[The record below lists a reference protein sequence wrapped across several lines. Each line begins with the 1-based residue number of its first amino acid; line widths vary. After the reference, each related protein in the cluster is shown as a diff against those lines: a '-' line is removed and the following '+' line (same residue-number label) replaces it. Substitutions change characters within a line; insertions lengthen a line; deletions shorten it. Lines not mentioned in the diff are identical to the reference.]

1 MARLTALRSFFA
13 RALRVTGEAGASLVE
28 YTLLV
33 ALIAAVAIGAI
44 TVLGNGAKDTLC
56 TAGNAI
62 SSAGATTTTVAGAPA
77 PSCTTP

>member
-33 ALIAAVAIGAI
+33 ALIAAFAIGAI
-44 TVLGNGAKDTLC
+44 SMLGHSAKDTLC
-56 TAGNAI
+56 NAGNTIAN
-62 SSAGATTTTVAGAPA
+62 AGAATPAPA
-77 PSCTTP
+77 DDCTP

>member
-1 MARLTALRSFFA
+1 MARLSALRSFVV

-44 TVLGNGAKDTLC
+44 TVLGNGARDTLC
-56 TAGNAI
+56 KAGNTIANAGT
-62 SSAGATTTTVAGAPA
+62 SSSSSTTA
-77 PSCTTP
+77 PSCQTP

>member
-1 MARLTALRSFFA
+1 MARLSALRSFVV

-56 TAGNAI
+56 NAGNSIA
-62 SSAGATTTTVAGAPA
+62 SAGATAGGGGSSA
-77 PSCTTP
+77 SC

>member
-56 TAGNAI
+56 NAGNTIAN
-62 SSAGATTTTVAGAPA
+62 AGAAAPA
-77 PSCTTP
+77 PADDCTP

>member
-13 RALRVTGEAGASLVE
+13 RALRAPGEAGASLVE
-28 YTLLV
+28 YTPLV

-56 TAGNAI
+56 NAGNTIAN
-62 SSAGATTTTVAGAPA
+62 AGATTTTVAGGGSSST
-77 PSCTTP
+77 SC

>member
-44 TVLGNGAKDTLC
+44 AVLGNGAKHTLC
-56 TAGNAI
+56 DAGSKIAAADVNATADPSCAD
-62 SSAGATTTTVAGAPA
+62 APA
-77 PSCTTP
+77 GP